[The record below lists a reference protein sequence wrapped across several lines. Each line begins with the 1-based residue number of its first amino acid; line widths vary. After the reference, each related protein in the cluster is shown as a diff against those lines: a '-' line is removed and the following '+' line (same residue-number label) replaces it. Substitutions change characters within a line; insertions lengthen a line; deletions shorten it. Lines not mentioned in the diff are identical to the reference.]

1 MKKFLNI
8 FKNKKKK
15 IKSDEVYCYTDIIWN
30 TKYNMIILVSY
41 TEEYFNQVIELLD
54 ACNRCNIRTLHMQS
68 SYDEKSD
75 ETDHHGYPIYIEHPK
90 HYLLLSGEPSEFSKI
105 HTNIYNLGNIILSNI
120 SNDIVN
126 NCNSNDF
133 SNLIDDGILPQSSFK
148 YSDDIKYTDECIV
161 AKNVAPCTIL
171 YDNID
176 IILSRLPKVFTSKNI
191 INHINIRIEF
201 SESNYIMHSIYEYIK
216 LGDKIENYNFM
227 NLFNLLSPLFN
238 KIIPNATLNKME
250 TLVLPL
256 YMQSDD
262 DSIPGDIDDDSLDE
276 IFRKKYERF
285 NAINTESLIYED
297 IDEVLLDNNE

>member
-1 MKKFLNI
+1 MNKFLNI

-15 IKSDEVYCYTDIIWN
+15 IKSDEVYCYTDIVWN
-30 TKYNMIILVSY
+30 TKYNIIILVSY
-41 TEEYFNQVIELLD
+41 TKEYFNQIIELLD
-54 ACNRCNIRTLHMQS
+54 ACNKCNIRTLHMQS

-75 ETDHHGYPIYIEHPK
+75 KTDHHGYPIYIEHPK

-105 HTNIYNLGNIILSNI
+105 HTNIHNLGNVILSNI
-120 SNDIVN
+120 NNDIVN

-133 SNLIDDGILPQSSFK
+133 NNLIDDGILSQSSFK
-148 YSDDIKYTDECIV
+148 YSDDIKYTDSCIV
-161 AKNVAPCTIL
+161 AKSVTPCTIL

-201 SESNYIMHSIYEYIK
+201 SESNCIMYSIYEYIK
-216 LGDKIENYNFM
+216 LGDKIENYNFI

-238 KIIPNATLNKME
+238 KIIPNATLDKME

-285 NAINTESLIYED
+285 NAINTESLIYQD
-297 IDEVLLDNNE
+297 IDEVLIENNE